1 MDNQLTE
8 LSAEERY
15 RKRQLLV
22 RTLVEAKDF
31 VAKKVRDKK
40 GSEGG
45 KMKEVKY
52 YLNDE
57 KTVL

>member
-1 MDNQLTE
+1 MVGIHHMDNQLTE

-22 RTLVEAKDF
+22 RTLVETKDF

-40 GSEGG
+40 GSRRRKDEGT
-45 KMKEVKY
+45 KILPE
-52 YLNDE
+52 
-57 KTVL
+57 